1 MPMGRL
7 LLAAVALAYAAAPA
21 VAAPAAPALTFPR
34 LDGAGTFDSRALIGK
49 KVLVVRFQ
57 ASWCKVCAQE
67 AAGVERVYEKYKP
80 RGVELVAIHVQDT
93 MADAQRFLKAHGA
106 TYPAGL
112 DPHLTTADRFGF
124 TGTPYTVIVNK
135 RGEVVTRIAGR
146 ADEARL
152 ARALDPLVAESTKR
166 RPPARL
172 Q

>member
-1 MPMGRL
+1 MRVRRL
-7 LLAAVALAYAAAPA
+7 VLAAVLLALGAGPA
-21 VAAPAAPALTFPR
+21 GAAPAAPPLTLKL
-34 LDGAGTFDSRALIGK
+34 LDGGGAFDSRALIGK

-57 ASWCKVCAQE
+57 ASWCKVCAEE
-67 AAGVERVYEKYKP
+67 AAGLQRIYEKYKP
-80 RGVELVAIHVQDT
+80 SGVELVGVHVQDT

-112 DPHLTTADRFGF
+112 DPHLTIARRFGF
-124 TGTPYTVIVNK
+124 KGTPYTVIINK
-135 RGEVVTRIAGR
+135 GGEAVARMSGR

-152 ARALDPLVAESTKR
+152 GRALDPLVTERAKR

>member
-1 MPMGRL
+1 MRRL
-7 LLAAVALAYAAAPA
+7 VLGAVVLACAASPA
-21 VAAPAAPALTFPR
+21 VAAPAAPALTFKR
-34 LDGAGTFDSRALIGK
+34 LDAAGTFDSRALIGK

-67 AAGVERVYEKYKP
+67 APGIERTYQKYKS
-80 RGVELVAIHVQDT
+80 RGVEVAAIHVQDT
-93 MADAQRFLKAHGA
+93 TVDAQRFLKAHGA

-112 DPHLTTADRFGF
+112 DPHLITADRFGV

-152 ARALDPLVAESTKR
+152 ARALDPLVTEAPKR
-166 RPPARL
+166 RPPSRL